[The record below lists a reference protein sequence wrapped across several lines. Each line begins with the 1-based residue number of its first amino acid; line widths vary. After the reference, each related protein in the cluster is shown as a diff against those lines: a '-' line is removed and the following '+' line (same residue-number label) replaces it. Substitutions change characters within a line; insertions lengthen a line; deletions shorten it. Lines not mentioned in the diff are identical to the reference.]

1 MEENSINLEKTILML
16 LTQKKFAALR
26 DILMTLNPADI
37 AVVLD
42 DLKEDKIS
50 VLFRILPKDTAAEVF
65 VEMDADTQEYLISA
79 FSDKELK
86 EIIDE
91 LYLDDAVDIVEE
103 MPANVVK
110 RILKNTDPETRK
122 SINELL
128 KYPEDSAG
136 SIMTIEYVSLRS
148 KMTVTEAIKRIRR
161 TGVDKETIHT
171 CYVIADNREL
181 LGMISLRTL
190 LLADEELTVSELMD
204 SNPIFVKTHDDKEE
218 VARSFEKYDLIAMP
232 VVDDENRLVGIVTV
246 DDAID
251 VLTEEATED
260 IEKMAAITP
269 SDRPYMKTGAF
280 DIYKAR
286 IPWLLLLMLSST
298 FTSIIITSFENA
310 LAAQVALTAF
320 IPMLM
325 GTAGNSGSQSSVAII
340 RGLSLGEIEFRDI
353 LVILFKELRVSILC
367 GTTLAVCT
375 FFKVI
380 YFDGL
385 SVMISLIVSM
395 SLLITVIAAKLVG
408 SSLPVLAKKVGFDP
422 AVMASPFITTIV
434 DALSLI
440 VYFNIAQAFLNI

>member
-1 MEENSINLEKTILML
+1 MEENSINLEKTILTL
-16 LTQKKFAALR
+16 LSQKKFAALR
-26 DILMTLNPADI
+26 DILTTLNPADI
-37 AVVLD
+37 AVVLE

-65 VEMDADTQEYLISA
+65 VEMDADTQEQLISA

-86 EIIDE
+86 EIIEE
-91 LYLDDAVDIVEE
+91 LYLDDAVDLVEE

-136 SIMTIEYVSLRS
+136 SIMTIEYVSLRI
-148 KMTVTEAIKRIRR
+148 KMTVNEAIKRIRR

-171 CYVIADNREL
+171 CYVTAETREL

-190 LLADEELTVSELMD
+190 LLADEEATVEELMD
-204 SNPIFVKTHDDKEE
+204 TNPVFVKTHDDKEE
-218 VARSFEKYDLIAMP
+218 VARCFEKYDLIAMP

-353 LVILFKELRVSILC
+353 FIILIKEFGVSILC
-367 GTTLAVCT
+367 GFTLAVCT
-375 FFKVI
+375 FFKVL

-385 SVMISLIVSM
+385 SSVISLVVAL
-395 SLLITVIAAKLVG
+395 SLFVTVVAAKLVG
-408 SSLPVLAKKVGFDP
+408 CSLPVIAKKTGFDP

-440 VYFNIAQAFLNI
+440 VYFNIAKAFLHI

>member
-1 MEENSINLEKTILML
+1 MEENSINLEKTILTL
-16 LTQKKFAALR
+16 LSQKKYATLR
-26 DILMTLNPADI
+26 DILTTLNPADI
-37 AVVLD
+37 AVVLE
-42 DLKEDKIS
+42 DLKEDKIT

-65 VEMDADTQEYLISA
+65 IEMDADTQEQLISA

-91 LYLDDAVDIVEE
+91 LYLDDAVDLVEE

-136 SIMTIEYVSLRS
+136 SIMTIEYVSLRI
-148 KMTVTEAIKRIRR
+148 KMTVNEAIKRIRR

-171 CYVIADNREL
+171 CYVTAETREL

-190 LLADEELTVSELMD
+190 LLADEEATVEELMD
-204 SNPIFVKTHDDKEE
+204 TNPVFVKTHDDKEE
-218 VARSFEKYDLIAMP
+218 VARCFEKYDLIAMP

-353 LVILFKELRVSILC
+353 FIILIKEFSVSLLC
-367 GTTLAVCT
+367 GFTLAICT
-375 FFKVI
+375 FFKVL

-385 SVMISLIVSM
+385 SSVISLVVAL
-395 SLLITVIAAKLVG
+395 SLFVTVIAAKLVG
-408 SSLPVLAKKVGFDP
+408 CSLPVIAKKTGFDP

-440 VYFNIAQAFLNI
+440 VYFNIAKAFLHI